1 MLVVRRCGIT
11 GKSIM
16 MFMLLLS
23 RAVTT
28 MQTNIDADDH
38 DDVHASVI
46 RIIIVAANAVA
57 LTFEPWHWHF
67 NI

>member
-1 MLVVRRCGIT
+1 
-11 GKSIM
+11 M

-28 MQTNIDADDH
+28 MQTNIDADDL